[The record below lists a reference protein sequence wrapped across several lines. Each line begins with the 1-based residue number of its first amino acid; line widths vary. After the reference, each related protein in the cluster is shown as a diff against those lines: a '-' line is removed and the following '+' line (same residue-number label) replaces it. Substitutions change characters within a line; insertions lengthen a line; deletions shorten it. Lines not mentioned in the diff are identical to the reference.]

1 MSKQSLSQTIYEKAV
16 DIPLP
21 PNNVSQQLYDSELPN
36 CIAPLGRKGYTY
48 PHCCR
53 QTRKLSEWFENTPRK
68 LWNTASNFQGGQ
80 AFDACTESA
89 FVKQC
94 LLSQHFTYL
103 SKNNSLPKNIK
114 K

>member
-1 MSKQSLSQTIYEKAV
+1 MSKQNLSQAIYENTI

-36 CIAPLGRKGYTY
+36 CIAPLGKRDYQY
-48 PHCCR
+48 PRCCA
-53 QTRKLSEWFENTPRK
+53 QTRKLNAWFEDTPRK
-68 LWNTASNFQGGQ
+68 LWNSASNWQGGQ

-103 SKNNSLPKNIK
+103 SKNNSLPA
-114 K
+114 